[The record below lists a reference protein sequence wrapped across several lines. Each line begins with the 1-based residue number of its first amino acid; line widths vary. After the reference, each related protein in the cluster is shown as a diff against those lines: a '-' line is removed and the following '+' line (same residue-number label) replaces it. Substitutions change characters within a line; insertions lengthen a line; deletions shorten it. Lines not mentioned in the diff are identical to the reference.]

1 MPPVKGIPSAQKELM
16 SRHMVKLEDLAVQK
30 KALET
35 DYKDTL
41 AQLLALQIQHNV
53 DAVEGKSFVANL
65 IRPVRQ
71 IILPKK
77 VAKLLSYAE
86 YVAVATPTLSAL
98 KEIMTE
104 EQLQRVT
111 DTEAGDPFL
120 KLSKLGPREA

>member
-1 MPPVKGIPSAQKELM
+1 MPPAKVVPLAQKELM

-30 KALET
+30 KALEAA
-35 DYKDTL
+35 YKDTL
-41 AQLLALQIQHNV
+41 SQLLTLQIQNNV

-71 IILPKK
+71 IILSKK

-98 KEIMTE
+98 KDILTE
-104 EQLQRVT
+104 EQLQKVT
-111 DTEAGDPFL
+111 DTEEGDPFL
-120 KLSKLGPREA
+120 KLSKLGPRGA